1 MTIDYFCVFLFSISK
16 KCEKL
21 YHLKNHFVI
30 QSLFIICYN
39 VFVVFFTSVFKSNFN
54 FLNCVK
60 ILSFFLDLLNRRFV
74 RPYVCNIFIFSE
86 VSGTRYRKYLIN
98 GLCDFL
104 LFLFPQLKNVNNIDR
119 DIEFTLRLHPFLTLW
134 YFYHHIS

>member
-39 VFVVFFTSVFKSNFN
+39 VFVVFFTSVFKSYFN

-98 GLCDFL
+98 GLCDF
-104 LFLFPQLKNVNNIDR
+104 
-119 DIEFTLRLHPFLTLW
+119 
-134 YFYHHIS
+134 ISFSSIKKR